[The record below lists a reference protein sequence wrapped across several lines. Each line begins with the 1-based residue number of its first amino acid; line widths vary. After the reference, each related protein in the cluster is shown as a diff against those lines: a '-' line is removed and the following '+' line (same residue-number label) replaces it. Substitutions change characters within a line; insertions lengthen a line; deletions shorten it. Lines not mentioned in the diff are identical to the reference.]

1 LILRLSSSPSS
12 IGERIAFN
20 SIFDEEYLHNMVPD
34 LILEDLAVCGEPAA
48 MAEGLTEVAE
58 PLDLPPLVD

>member
-1 LILRLSSSPSS
+1 
-12 IGERIAFN
+12 
-20 SIFDEEYLHNMVPD
+20 MVPD

-48 MAEGLTEVAE
+48 TAEGLTEVAE